1 MNWIL
6 KIKGENMA
14 TKFTNVLLYGN
25 LAMIKS
31 GASELHAYV
40 LLRMLLTRHKYLLT
54 RQQFL

>member
-1 MNWIL
+1 
-6 KIKGENMA
+6 MA